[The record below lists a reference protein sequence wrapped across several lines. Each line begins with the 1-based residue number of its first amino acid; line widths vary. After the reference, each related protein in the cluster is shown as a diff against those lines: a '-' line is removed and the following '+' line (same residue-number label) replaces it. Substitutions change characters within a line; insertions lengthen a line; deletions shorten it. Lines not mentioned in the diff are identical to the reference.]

1 MPRWGRIAA
10 GVLATVLVLSGLQ
23 FAVSVSPP
31 ARESEITPADRGL
44 DYEEVRF
51 ETEDGLTLAGWFVP
65 AENET
70 DQTILVGHGY
80 PYDKGNV
87 LPGTLFL
94 QERYNLLYVDHRSF
108 GDSEGPV
115 TTVGLDEPRDVR
127 AAVDHLEA
135 RNDTEAIGAWGIS
148 LSAATILMAED
159 PAIEAIVA
167 DSSYASLDR
176 MIEAQYGY
184 LPGPLKL
191 PFVWTTEIYAR
202 LVFGAWPSEA
212 SPADAIEGTDAQV
225 LLIHGAEDETVDP
238 EQSRELYERAPDGR
252 AELWIVDGAAH
263 GRTHGTAGQA
273 YEDRVLGFF
282 GEALG

>member
-1 MPRWGRIAA
+1 MARWGRIAA

-23 FAVSVSPP
+23 FAVSVNPP
-31 ARESEITPADRGL
+31 GAESEITPADRGVP
-44 DYEEVRF
+44 YEEVRF

-65 AENET
+65 AVNET

-94 QERYNLLYVDHRSF
+94 RERYNLLYFDHRSF
-108 GDSEGPV
+108 GDSEGSV
-115 TTVGLDEPRDVR
+115 TTVGLNEPRDVR

-135 RNDTEAIGAWGIS
+135 RNDTETIGAWGIS

-167 DSSYASLDR
+167 DSSYASLEG
-176 MIEAQYGY
+176 MVEAQYGY

-191 PFVWTTEIYAR
+191 PFVWATEIYAR
-202 LVFGAWPSEA
+202 LIFGAWPSQA
-212 SPADAIEGTDAQV
+212 SPADAIEGTDARV

-238 EQSRELYERAPDGR
+238 EQSRELLDRSPEGR
-252 AELWIVDGAAH
+252 AELWIVEGAEHAQA
-263 GRTHGTAGQA
+263 HGTAGQA